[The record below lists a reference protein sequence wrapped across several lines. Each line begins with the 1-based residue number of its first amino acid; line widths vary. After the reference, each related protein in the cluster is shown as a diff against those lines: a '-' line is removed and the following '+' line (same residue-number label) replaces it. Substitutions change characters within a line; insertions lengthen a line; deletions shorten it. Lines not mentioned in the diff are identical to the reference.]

1 MGYLVAIGCFIL
13 LSMISSNRGLLLV
26 LIPVV
31 LLVILFRSQAKKTR
45 LKAELEREKLRE
57 AQAAELA
64 EQKRIEAIEA
74 QRRWNKEKAKQ
85 QQNRIQR
92 VNRARENFRIVSEVC
107 GVCGSKLNAKGICIS
122 GCKPL
127 EE

>member
-1 MGYLVAIGCFIL
+1 MGYLVAIGCFLL
-13 LSMISSNRGLLLV
+13 LSIISSNPGLLLI

-31 LLVILFRSQAKKTR
+31 LLLVLFRSQAKKTR
-45 LKAELEREKLRE
+45 LKAELQREKLLE

-64 EQKRIEAIEA
+64 EQKMIETIEA
-74 QRRWNKEKAKQ
+74 QRRWKKEKAKQ

-92 VNRARENFRIVSEVC
+92 VNRERENFRIVSEVC
-107 GVCGSKLNAKGICIS
+107 GVCGSKLNANGMCIS